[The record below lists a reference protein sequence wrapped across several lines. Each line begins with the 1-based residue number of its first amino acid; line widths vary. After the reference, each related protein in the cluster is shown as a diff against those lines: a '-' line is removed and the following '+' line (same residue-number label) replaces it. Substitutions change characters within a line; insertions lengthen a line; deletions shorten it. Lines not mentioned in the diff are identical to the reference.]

1 VDVVACTDD
10 ERRHVCLFAVNS
22 NREPVDVSLDLAEIG
37 AGYEPVRVDTV
48 CDTLDM
54 GQPDVMNHW
63 ALPNR
68 VQTVSRKLT
77 GPKITLPALSVSAIR
92 CGRRS

>member
-1 VDVVACTDD
+1 
-10 ERRHVCLFAVNS
+10 
-22 NREPVDVSLDLAEIG
+22 
-37 AGYEPVRVDTV
+37 
-48 CDTLDM
+48 
-54 GQPDVMNHW
+54 MNHW